1 MSGEAG
7 SHPGDAEGRVPG
19 SILQQPTPSATTDPS
34 KNVDA
39 LVEAAMRR
47 QDDMRVMESA
57 HVREMML
64 IRAGYDEKLRQ
75 AETNRIDAIRQV
87 DVGAVQ
93 RAAEVQAAQQQALA
107 AQVVAT
113 ADAFRVSI
121 AAALEP
127 IQKDIRDLRD
137 AQSRGVGGKEQV
149 VESRDVRGE
158 ARLSQGTLISLAL
171 LVIAVLTFIALYVA
185 KK

>member
-1 MSGEAG
+1 VSGEAG
-7 SHPGDAEGRVPG
+7 LRAGDAEGRVPG

-47 QDDMRVMESA
+47 QDDMRVMESG

-64 IRAGYDEKLRQ
+64 LRAGYDEKLRQ

-149 VESRDVRGE
+149 IETRDVRGE
-158 ARLSQGTLISLAL
+158 TRINQGTLISVGL
-171 LVIAVLTFIALYVA
+171 LVIAVLTLVVLYA
-185 KK
+185 TKK

>member
-1 MSGEAG
+1 LSKQQVQ
-7 SHPGDAEGRVPG
+7 PPQVVPPPWW
-19 SILQQPTPSATTDPS
+19 SDPT
-34 KNVDA
+34 KNVET
-39 LVEAAMRR
+39 LVESAMRR
-47 QDDMRVMESA
+47 QDDLRNAESV
-57 HVREMML
+57 HVREL
-64 IRAGYDEKLRQ
+64 IDVRALYDEKLRQ

-149 VESRDVRGE
+149 VESRDVHGE
-158 ARLSQGTLISLAL
+158 ARLNNGQLLTVAAL
-171 LVIAVLTFIALYVA
+171 VLTIIGLILLYAA

>member
-1 MSGEAG
+1 MTG
-7 SHPGDAEGRVPG
+7 SMF
-19 SILQQPTPSATTDPS
+19 QQPAPTAATDPS

-47 QDDMRVMESA
+47 QDDMRVMESD
-57 HVREMML
+57 HVRELML
-64 IRAGYDEKLRQ
+64 IRADYDRQLRQ

-149 VESRDVRGE
+149 VETRGSHSE
-158 ARLSQGTLISLAL
+158 TRLNQGTLIAVGL
-171 LVIAVLTFIALYVA
+171 LVIAVLTLVVLYA
-185 KK
+185 TKK